1 MDAIGYEYLRTQLGL
16 SVFPVAHPASIRP
29 VSRILDV
36 QDELQVPK
44 GVAPKSG
51 HPIEHLLF
59 ALRYEGINLQILAET
74 MPKIAGE
81 DLIARLRESPSG
93 LFIRKACY
101 LWEWFANGEL
111 SNLPAIAGPY
121 GDLFDPAD
129 YVTGIVRKDAKWRI
143 NFNGLGSAEYCPVV
157 RLTQLVK
164 DGIASDV
171 LGRTKA
177 FLESLGPTNA
187 DRTLSWAYLSET
199 DSSFAIE
206 REAPSQ
212 SKAETFVALLQ
223 QAHEKIELTEEYL
236 ADLQSATISNPY
248 EKAACFRHEQN
259 WLRGGGLR
267 GAGSVTYVP
276 PSPEL
281 LSKLMPAFMDMA
293 NSLPR
298 QSDPVVAASVASF
311 GFVYLHPFMDGNG
324 RLSRFL
330 FHHALCQS
338 GRLDQGLLLPVSVA
352 MKRHETE
359 YLEALQSFS
368 KPARKLWDVY
378 WADEDLFDF
387 KFKGADSIYRFWD
400 ATPCVEFGYRMAE
413 QALGVDLRQETEFL
427 ASFDRISKAVNDEF
441 DIRGNDLHLLIVSAL
456 QNGGRVSN
464 NRRKKL
470 VGRVPEE
477 AFDFVER
484 LAKTELTELNDVE

>member
-1 MDAIGYEYLRTQLGL
+1 MNAIGYEYLRTQLGL
-16 SVFPVAHPASIRP
+16 PVFPVVHPASIRP
-29 VSRILDV
+29 VNRILDA

-44 GVAPKSG
+44 SVAPKSD

-101 LWEWFANGEL
+101 LWEWFTNGEL
-111 SNLPAIAGPY
+111 SNLPAISGPY

-129 YVTGIVRKDAKWRI
+129 YVTGIVRKNAKWRI

-157 RLTQLVK
+157 RLTQPVK
-164 DGIASDV
+164 DGIASDI

-177 FLESLGPTNA
+177 FLASLGPINA
-187 DRTLSWAYLSET
+187 DRALSWAYLSET

-212 SKAETFVALLQ
+212 RKAETFVALLL

-259 WLRGGGLR
+259 WLRWGGLR
-267 GAGSVTYVP
+267 GAGSVAYVP

-281 LSKLMPAFMDMA
+281 LAKIMPAFMDMA
-293 NSLPR
+293 NALPR

-338 GRLDQGLLLPVSVA
+338 GKLDQGLLLPVSVA

-359 YLEALQSFS
+359 YLEVLQSFS

-378 WADEDLFDF
+378 WADADQFDF

-400 ATPCVEFGYRMAE
+400 ATPCVEFGYRMTE
-413 QALGVDLRQETEFL
+413 QALSVDLRQETEFL
-427 ASFDRISKAVNDEF
+427 ANFDRISKAVNDEF

-456 QNGGRVSN
+456 QNEGRVSN

-470 VGRVPEE
+470 APRVPEE

-484 LAKTELTELNDVE
+484 LAQTKLNDIE

>member
-16 SVFPVAHPASIRP
+16 LVFPVDHPASIRP

-212 SKAETFVALLQ
+212 SKAETFVALL
-223 QAHEKIELTEEYL
+223 
-236 ADLQSATISNPY
+236 
-248 EKAACFRHEQN
+248 
-259 WLRGGGLR
+259 
-267 GAGSVTYVP
+267 
-276 PSPEL
+276 
-281 LSKLMPAFMDMA
+281 
-293 NSLPR
+293 
-298 QSDPVVAASVASF
+298 
-311 GFVYLHPFMDGNG
+311 
-324 RLSRFL
+324 
-330 FHHALCQS
+330 
-338 GRLDQGLLLPVSVA
+338 
-352 MKRHETE
+352 
-359 YLEALQSFS
+359 
-368 KPARKLWDVY
+368 
-378 WADEDLFDF
+378 
-387 KFKGADSIYRFWD
+387 
-400 ATPCVEFGYRMAE
+400 
-413 QALGVDLRQETEFL
+413 
-427 ASFDRISKAVNDEF
+427 
-441 DIRGNDLHLLIVSAL
+441 
-456 QNGGRVSN
+456 
-464 NRRKKL
+464 
-470 VGRVPEE
+470 
-477 AFDFVER
+477 
-484 LAKTELTELNDVE
+484 

>member
-1 MDAIGYEYLRTQLGL
+1 MNAIGYEYLRTQLGL
-16 SVFPVAHPASIRP
+16 PVFPVVHPASIRP
-29 VSRILDV
+29 VNRILDA

-44 GVAPKSG
+44 SVAPKSD

-101 LWEWFANGEL
+101 LWEWFTNGEL
-111 SNLPAIAGPY
+111 SNLPAISGPY

-129 YVTGIVRKDAKWRI
+129 YVTGIVRKNAKWRI

-157 RLTQLVK
+157 RLTQPVK
-164 DGIASDV
+164 DGIASDI

-177 FLESLGPTNA
+177 FLASLGPINA
-187 DRTLSWAYLSET
+187 DRALSWAYLSET

-212 SKAETFVALLQ
+212 SKAETFVALLL

-259 WLRGGGLR
+259 WLRWGGLR
-267 GAGSVTYVP
+267 GAGSVAYVP

-281 LSKLMPAFMDMA
+281 LAKIMPAFMDMA
-293 NSLPR
+293 NALPR

-338 GRLDQGLLLPVSVA
+338 GKLDQGLLLPVSVA

-359 YLEALQSFS
+359 YLEVLQSFS

-378 WADEDLFDF
+378 WADADQFDF

-400 ATPCVEFGYRMAE
+400 ATPCVEFGYRMTE
-413 QALGVDLRQETEFL
+413 QALSVDLHQETEFL
-427 ASFDRISKAVNDEF
+427 ANFDRISKAVNDEF

-456 QNGGRVSN
+456 QNEGRVSN

-470 VGRVPEE
+470 APRVPEE

-484 LAKTELTELNDVE
+484 LAQTKLNDIE

>member
-1 MDAIGYEYLRTQLGL
+1 MNAIGYEYLRTQLGL
-16 SVFPVAHPASIRP
+16 PVFPVVHPASIRP
-29 VSRILDV
+29 VNRILDA

-44 GVAPKSG
+44 SVAPKSD

-101 LWEWFANGEL
+101 LWEWFTNGEL
-111 SNLPAIAGPY
+111 SNLPAISGPY

-129 YVTGIVRKDAKWRI
+129 YVTGIVRKNAKWRI

-157 RLTQLVK
+157 RLTQPVK
-164 DGIASDV
+164 DGIASDI

-177 FLESLGPTNA
+177 FLASLGPINA
-187 DRTLSWAYLSET
+187 DRALSWAYLSET

-212 SKAETFVALLQ
+212 SKAETFVALLL

-259 WLRGGGLR
+259 WLRWGGLR
-267 GAGSVTYVP
+267 GAGSVAYVP

-281 LSKLMPAFMDMA
+281 LAKIMPAFMDMA
-293 NSLPR
+293 NALPR

-338 GRLDQGLLLPVSVA
+338 GKLDQGLLLPVSVA

-359 YLEALQSFS
+359 SLEVLQSFS

-378 WADEDLFDF
+378 WADADQFDF

-400 ATPCVEFGYRMAE
+400 ATPCVEFGYRMTE
-413 QALGVDLRQETEFL
+413 QALSVDLRQETEFL
-427 ASFDRISKAVNDEF
+427 ANFDRISKAVNDEF

-456 QNGGRVSN
+456 QNEGRVSN

-470 VGRVPEE
+470 APRVPEE

-484 LAKTELTELNDVE
+484 LAQTKLNDIE

>member
-1 MDAIGYEYLRTQLGL
+1 MNAIGYEYLRTQLGL
-16 SVFPVAHPASIRP
+16 PVFPVVHPASIRP
-29 VSRILDV
+29 VNRILDA

-44 GVAPKSG
+44 SVAPKSD

-101 LWEWFANGEL
+101 LWEWFTNGEL
-111 SNLPAIAGPY
+111 SNLPAISGPY

-129 YVTGIVRKDAKWRI
+129 YVTGIVRKNAKWRI

-157 RLTQLVK
+157 RLTQPVK
-164 DGIASDV
+164 DGIASDI

-177 FLESLGPTNA
+177 FLASLGPINA
-187 DRTLSWAYLSET
+187 DRALSWAYLSET

-212 SKAETFVALLQ
+212 SKAETFVALLL

-259 WLRGGGLR
+259 WLRWGGLR
-267 GAGSVTYVP
+267 GAGSVAYVP
-276 PSPEL
+276 PTPEL
-281 LSKLMPAFMDMA
+281 LAKIMPAFMDMA
-293 NSLPR
+293 NALPR

-338 GRLDQGLLLPVSVA
+338 GKLDQGLLLPVSVA

-359 YLEALQSFS
+359 YLEVLQSFS

-378 WADEDLFDF
+378 WADADQFDF

-400 ATPCVEFGYRMAE
+400 ATPCVEFGYRMTE
-413 QALGVDLRQETEFL
+413 QALSVDLHQETEFL
-427 ASFDRISKAVNDEF
+427 ANFDRISKAVNDEF

-456 QNGGRVSN
+456 QNEGRVSN

-470 VGRVPEE
+470 APRVPEE

-484 LAKTELTELNDVE
+484 LAQTKLNDIE

>member
-1 MDAIGYEYLRTQLGL
+1 MNAIGYEYLRTQLGL
-16 SVFPVAHPASIRP
+16 PVFPVVHPASIRP
-29 VSRILDV
+29 VNRILDA

-44 GVAPKSG
+44 SVAPKSD

-101 LWEWFANGEL
+101 LWEWFTNGEL
-111 SNLPAIAGPY
+111 SNLPAISGPY

-129 YVTGIVRKDAKWRI
+129 YVTGIVRKNAKWRI

-157 RLTQLVK
+157 RLTQPVK
-164 DGIASDV
+164 DGIASDI

-177 FLESLGPTNA
+177 FLASLGPINA
-187 DRTLSWAYLSET
+187 DRALSWAYLSET

-212 SKAETFVALLQ
+212 RKAETFVALLL

-259 WLRGGGLR
+259 WLRWGGLR

-281 LSKLMPAFMDMA
+281 LAKIMPAFMDMA
-293 NSLPR
+293 NALPR
-298 QSDPVVAASVASF
+298 QTDPVVAASVASF

-338 GRLDQGLLLPVSVA
+338 GKLDQGLLLPVSVA

-359 YLEALQSFS
+359 YLEVLQSFS

-378 WADEDLFDF
+378 WADADQFDF

-400 ATPCVEFGYRMAE
+400 ATPCVEFGYRMTE
-413 QALGVDLRQETEFL
+413 QALSVDLRQETEFL
-427 ASFDRISKAVNDEF
+427 ANFDRISKAVNNEF

-456 QNGGRVSN
+456 QNEGRVSN

-470 VGRVPEE
+470 APRVPEE

-484 LAKTELTELNDVE
+484 LAQTKLNDIE